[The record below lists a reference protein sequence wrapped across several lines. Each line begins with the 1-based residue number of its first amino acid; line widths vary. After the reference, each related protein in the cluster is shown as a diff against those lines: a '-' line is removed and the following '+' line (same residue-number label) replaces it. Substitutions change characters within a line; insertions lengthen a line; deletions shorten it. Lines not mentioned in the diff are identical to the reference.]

1 MRMRSFLSPTFPR
14 KTKWAYRLPARRA
27 SHGLGRPSRSTGAQ
41 NLPFGDGLA
50 ARIPSGQLSIQKTY
64 KPMAATDSAEPL
76 TVRRSCAI
84 SDLAALQT
92 HPAGCC
98 SRLPHPKI
106 CPNQLNHQ
114 ALTPPILLRL
124 QHSLTTLFLKELLDG
139 KRPIGPLLP
148 QPLTVPNLAP
158 LRGASIWWSA
168 FH

>member
-1 MRMRSFLSPTFPR
+1 MRSVLSPTFPR

-27 SHGLGRPSRSTGAQ
+27 SLGLGRPSRSTGAQ

-64 KPMAATDSAEPL
+64 KPMAATNSAEPL
-76 TVRRSCAI
+76 PVRRSCAI
-84 SDLAALQT
+84 SANLN
-92 HPAGCC
+92 PPNGCC

-114 ALTPPILLRL
+114 ALTPQSCSRL
-124 QHSLTTLFLKELLDG
+124 QHSLTTLFLKELSKG